1 MAIRSIRKVGDPIL
15 RKICKPQEN
24 FDARLGLL
32 VQDMIETMYEADGVG
47 LAAPQIGVMKRI
59 IVVDVYDETGVK
71 VLINPEIIE
80 TRGEQYDL
88 EACLSVP
95 GRSGYVKRPQWVRV
109 KGQDVTGKPV
119 EYVGEDLLAVAFCH
133 EIDHLNGVLFVDIMT
148 EEGKNENRVHGNV

>member
-1 MAIRSIRKVGDPIL
+1 MAIRTIRKEGDPIL

-24 FDARLGLL
+24 FDERLALL
-32 VQDMIETMYEADGVG
+32 VQDMIDTMYEADGVG
-47 LAAPQIGVMKRI
+47 LAAPQIGVIKRI

-71 VLINPEIIE
+71 VLINPEIVE
-80 TRGEQYDL
+80 SRGEQVDL

-109 KGQDVTGKPV
+109 IGLDVTGKPV
-119 EYVGEDLLAVAFCH
+119 EYIGEDLLAVAFCH
-133 EIDHLNGVLFVDIMT
+133 EIDHLNGILFVDIMT

>member
-1 MAIRSIRKVGDPIL
+1 MAIRTIRKDGDSIL
-15 RKICKPQEN
+15 RKMCKPQEN
-24 FDARLGLL
+24 FDERLGLL

-47 LAAPQIGVMKRI
+47 LAAPQIGVIKRI

-71 VLINPEIIE
+71 VLINPEIVE
-80 TRGEQYDL
+80 SRGEQCDL

-109 KGQDVTGKPV
+109 KGQDAAGNPV
-119 EYVGEDLLAVAFCH
+119 EYEGEGLLAVAFCH
-133 EIDHLNGVLFVDIMT
+133 EIDHLNGILFTDIMT